1 MILSLCFRSGTFCLV
16 DSALIQ
22 IEAKK
27 SLDVV
32 DVQTILMHMRRF
44 RMGLIQTF
52 DQLRWLSFSWLL
64 FLSWLLGVLIIE

>member
-1 MILSLCFRSGTFCLV
+1 MDKCVSLHVGCFRSGTFCLV

-52 DQLRWLSFSWLL
+52 DQLRWLWWWWWLL
-64 FLSWLLGVLIIE
+64 LVV